1 MDDVWVHVINVSKLS
16 PAHDLLQISDN
27 SELGVAMSV
36 AHSPLTIAIGHQAAE
51 HVADELQKE
60 PAALA
65 LGNSPALGCTC
76 LGEAHWKL
84 NKTFDHQQ
92 H

>member
-1 MDDVWVHVINVSKLS
+1 MCVTNVSQCS
-16 PAHDLLQISDN
+16 PTHDPIQISVS
-27 SELGVAMSV
+27 SELGIAMGI
-36 AHSPLTIAIGHQAAE
+36 AFRPLIIAIGHQAAK

-60 PAALA
+60 PAAPA
-65 LGNSPALGCTC
+65 LGNPPVLGCTC
-76 LGEAHWKL
+76 LSEAHWKL